1 MKIHSYFFL
10 FLFFIITGWQAI
22 AQNNH
27 NLWFRHTA
35 ISPDGT
41 KIAFTYNADIYVIS
55 SKGGKA
61 TRLTS
66 NPSYDTKPI
75 WSHDGSKIAFA
86 SDRYGNFDVF
96 VMNSEGGK
104 VKRLT
109 YYSADD
115 WPTEFSNDN
124 ESVWFNSVRM
134 DQQESM
140 LYHELG
146 ELYSV
151 NMVADLPIQLLS
163 IPAYEAK
170 INTGGDILFEEIKGY
185 EDQFRKHHTSS
196 VTRDIWIKKSSGEY
210 KKLSTFEGENR
221 NPVFGN
227 EGAYFY
233 LSEASGSFNVYQS
246 SLNKPEVS
254 HQISNFTM
262 HPVRNLS
269 ISQNGLLCYS
279 YNGNIYTQKAKESPT
294 KIKVDVAGDESILSE
309 ELLFINGS
317 IQEMIPSPNGKELI
331 FIYRGDVFAST
342 LEGGLTRRLTHTPE
356 QERSIDI
363 SKDGRSIVFAGERNN
378 SWNLYTLS
386 LSNEEEKYFSN
397 AINIKEEILLANSKE
412 TFQPKFSPDGKE
424 IAYIEDRVA
433 LKKIDVTTKKITLI
447 HNGEKNF
454 SYSDGDQYFEWSPD
468 GKWMAI
474 NFLNDQY
481 WVSEIGVIR
490 SNGEGKIINI
500 SKNGFEDINP
510 KWTEEGDMLYWYTNK
525 SGMQSVAK
533 TGPTELDIYGV
544 FLTQKAYDKFHL
556 SKDEFSLLPDSTET
570 EKEKPIEKDKKK
582 SKKKEVIAKNNVIKP
597 LVIDFDN
604 IEKRKIKLSLF
615 STRLSGALIAKDMK
629 KLYYLGKTAD
639 KADLWELNLR
649 TKEIKSLGQFGSG
662 GTIIFDKKGE
672 HLYILSEGKIS
683 NVDLGDGKSE
693 GISISTEMPF
703 DLTKERLYLID
714 HVTRQVKKKFLDPN
728 LHGAPWDSLSSNY
741 RQFVPYINN
750 DHDFKDILG
759 ELLGELNASHTGARF
774 NSSNKKGDETA
785 SLGVFLDPDYI
796 GNGIRIL
803 EIMDGSPL
811 IRGEKKV
818 TKGTIIEAIDGQKIA
833 SKMNFYPLLNR
844 KNNVPITIAYFDPLN
859 KERWKERL
867 KPISISQENE
877 LRYQRWIDRN
887 RELVHKLSNNQIG
900 YMHVKNMSDQS
911 YRAFLEDVLGEE
923 VNKKAL
929 VVDTRSNGGGDLV
942 DDLTTF
948 LSGKK
953 YMEFKTPHKIVGFES
968 QRRWTKP
975 SIMLIG
981 EDNYSD
987 AHCTPVA
994 YKDLEIGKLVG
1005 MPVPGTCSFVWWERI
1020 QNGIVFGIPNM
1031 QVTDIKGDVLENKQ
1045 LEPDILIKNQFDKVI
1060 NGQDEQI
1067 EAAVKELMKEIK

>member
-210 KKLSTFEGENR
+210 KKISTFEGENR

-386 LSNEEEKYFSN
+386 LSNEE
-397 AINIKEEILLANSKE
+397 
-412 TFQPKFSPDGKE
+412 D
-424 IAYIEDRVA
+424 
-433 LKKIDVTTKKITLI
+433 
-447 HNGEKNF
+447 
-454 SYSDGDQYFEWSPD
+454 
-468 GKWMAI
+468 
-474 NFLNDQY
+474 
-481 WVSEIGVIR
+481 
-490 SNGEGKIINI
+490 
-500 SKNGFEDINP
+500 
-510 KWTEEGDMLYWYTNK
+510 
-525 SGMQSVAK
+525 
-533 TGPTELDIYGV
+533 
-544 FLTQKAYDKFHL
+544 
-556 SKDEFSLLPDSTET
+556 
-570 EKEKPIEKDKKK
+570 
-582 SKKKEVIAKNNVIKP
+582 
-597 LVIDFDN
+597 
-604 IEKRKIKLSLF
+604 
-615 STRLSGALIAKDMK
+615 
-629 KLYYLGKTAD
+629 
-639 KADLWELNLR
+639 
-649 TKEIKSLGQFGSG
+649 
-662 GTIIFDKKGE
+662 
-672 HLYILSEGKIS
+672 
-683 NVDLGDGKSE
+683 
-693 GISISTEMPF
+693 
-703 DLTKERLYLID
+703 
-714 HVTRQVKKKFLDPN
+714 
-728 LHGAPWDSLSSNY
+728 
-741 RQFVPYINN
+741 
-750 DHDFKDILG
+750 
-759 ELLGELNASHTGARF
+759 ARF
-774 NSSNKKGDETA
+774 LYND
-785 SLGVFLDPDYI
+785 LD
-796 GNGIRIL
+796 
-803 EIMDGSPL
+803 
-811 IRGEKKV
+811 
-818 TKGTIIEAIDGQKIA
+818 
-833 SKMNFYPLLNR
+833 LN
-844 KNNVPITIAYFDPLN
+844 
-859 KERWKERL
+859 
-867 KPISISQENE
+867 
-877 LRYQRWIDRN
+877 
-887 RELVHKLSNNQIG
+887 
-900 YMHVKNMSDQS
+900 
-911 YRAFLEDVLGEE
+911 
-923 VNKKAL
+923 
-929 VVDTRSNGGGDLV
+929 
-942 DDLTTF
+942 
-948 LSGKK
+948 
-953 YMEFKTPHKIVGFES
+953 
-968 QRRWTKP
+968 
-975 SIMLIG
+975 
-981 EDNYSD
+981 
-987 AHCTPVA
+987 
-994 YKDLEIGKLVG
+994 
-1005 MPVPGTCSFVWWERI
+1005 
-1020 QNGIVFGIPNM
+1020 
-1031 QVTDIKGDVLENKQ
+1031 
-1045 LEPDILIKNQFDKVI
+1045 
-1060 NGQDEQI
+1060 
-1067 EAAVKELMKEIK
+1067 